1 MNELI
6 PILTVVSADHATRG
20 KWLERLF
27 EAVQSDGVEY
37 LAPLEDRWGEIA
49 QYPDL
54 IE

>member
-1 MNELI
+1 
-6 PILTVVSADHATRG
+6 
-20 KWLERLF
+20 LF

-37 LAPLEDRWGEIA
+37 LAPLEDRWGEIV